1 MITNQDQ
8 KIAPNDFLEALD
20 KLKTDKT
27 IINIAKKIT
36 LQFNS
41 ILAVSDFLLSE
52 FDTENISFR
61 KGFELAY
68 DEKNKHFIDFRDNI
82 NGIFV
87 FQIKLGD
94 DKFFIKKLKY
104 PYNEK
109 DIYDRIIT
117 LYEKNILN
125 NQKEFLKRSN
135 TNTTIAPLLSSRKI
149 SVTNISSLK
158 ELLDYKQYVGLR
170 LDEKKYVIDKFFEE
184 YVQEYLKSFGYKMEY
199 SRNRKKTNY
208 ERNMPEIGDF
218 LSFNNKEDAQV
229 SLEYLDKKNLSNDD
243 RNTFIA
249 ALIMKSNRLLN
260 SYQMMTLNNLELN
273 NYVKN
278 IVNRFLK
285 TSFKNQMNA
294 FINQGNISENDLK
307 NINYLISIAFSK
319 TVPSIDLG
327 DLLLATKNSGL
338 SYFKNI
344 VAELNVKI
352 KDNDIIYTYASLG
365 NKFPKTLIYEKLLYL
380 CKNNIVKNKNKYLSN
395 KYFEHV
401 IFFNNDDKIF
411 LHPTISK
418 DKFKKLAI
426 EIERKNN

>member
-8 KIAPNDFLEALD
+8 KVAPNDFLEALD

-61 KGFELAY
+61 KSFELAY
-68 DEKNKHFIDFRDNI
+68 DEKNKHFIDFHDNI

-149 SVTNISSLK
+149 SISNISSLK

-199 SRNRKKTNY
+199 SSNRKKTNY

-218 LSFNNKEDAQV
+218 LSFNNKEDAQA
-229 SLEYLDKKNLSNDD
+229 SLEYLDKKNLSDDD

-319 TVPSIDLG
+319 TVPSIELG
-327 DLLLATKNSGL
+327 EILLATRNSEL
-338 SYFKNI
+338 SYFKD
-344 VAELNVKI
+344 VVSELNVKI
-352 KDNDIIYTYASLG
+352 KDDDIIYTYATLG

-380 CKNNIVKNKNKYLSN
+380 CNNGIVKNKNKYLSN